1 MNHFGICFHHTYPLP
16 APHTINLQSYPVIC
30 PTGLSYVKPKCL
42 GLKKQ
47 GSSSS
52 RCAVCCEAHGGAWG
66 HMGRMGAHGG
76 TWGHMGA
83 NGGAWG
89 AWGHMGAHVGHM
101 WDTWGHMGGTWG
113 HMGDT
118 WGTWGRMGLG
128 LHGLEETDMGEGS
141 SPTYV
146 ATQELERRRSS
157 HLIHSC
163 QPLSLLVPKRWVATR
178 GRS

>member
-76 TWGHMGA
+76 TC
-83 NGGAWG
+83 
-89 AWGHMGAHVGHM
+89 GAHVGHM
-101 WDTWGHMGGTWG
+101 GAHGGHMGAHGG
-113 HMGDT
+113 HMGY
-118 WGTWGRMGLG
+118 MGA
-128 LHGLEETDMGEGS
+128 HGIGI
-141 SPTYV
+141 
-146 ATQELERRRSS
+146 A
-157 HLIHSC
+157 
-163 QPLSLLVPKRWVATR
+163 WA
-178 GRS
+178 